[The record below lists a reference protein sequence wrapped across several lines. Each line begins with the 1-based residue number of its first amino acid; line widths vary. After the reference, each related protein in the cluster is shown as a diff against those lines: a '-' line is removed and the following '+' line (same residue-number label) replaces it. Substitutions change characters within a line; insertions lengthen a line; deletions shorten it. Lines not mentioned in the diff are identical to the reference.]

1 MYIPKMVSADVKTIV
16 KRRRPSANPPRG
28 GRSSDGTRPC
38 LDTNNMT
45 QAAIK
50 TNVKK
55 YQSTL
60 ASNRVDNKNG
70 RPEMNMTTP
79 AMNTR
84 TRRFSDQGDTAWA
97 NNGRLSSDAMIKKA
111 IPAILGSGPSVKVK
125 NSKPVKNDR
134 AIRKIV
140 LTPTGY
146 FFFIFVFTP
155 AVHFTSATWTAYFSD
170 RYARFS
176 VS

>member
-1 MYIPKMVSADVKTIV
+1 MVNRSSP
-16 KRRRPSANPPRG
+16 RPNHPRG

-50 TNVKK
+50 TTVKK

-60 ASNRVDNKNG
+60 ASNRVANKNG

-79 AMNTR
+79 AMNTG
-84 TRRFSDQGDTAWA
+84 TRRFSDQGDTARA
-97 NNGRLSSDAMIKKA
+97 NMGKLNTVEMIRKMNPSEPRAGPFVTVKKRKLA
-111 IPAILGSGPSVKVK
+111 KRD
-125 NSKPVKNDR
+125 N
-134 AIRKIV
+134 AIRKTV

-146 FFFIFVFTP
+146 FFSLIFVFYSGSSL
-155 AVHFTSATWTAYFSD
+155 HFRDLGGVFF
-170 RYARFS
+170 RQVRLVFC
-176 VS
+176 VVKF